1 VSVAAQPSEQRR
13 VVLIDLS
20 SLFWNAWH
28 ATKDQAVSEAA
39 ALTKAAVRRCHA
51 DGDLVAICC
60 DRGRSFRKDLLP
72 EYKAQRPE
80 KDHQSLGELDRLR
93 AALKADGY
101 LLWGCDGF
109 EADDVIAT
117 ACEAATAIGHDVL
130 ICSADKD
137 LLQLVG
143 RGVRALRTHNWVE
156 GGDIDVIE
164 KFGVPPAQ
172 LGDWLALVGDKSDNI
187 EGAPG
192 VGPTTATALLK
203 AFGSLDAMY
212 AELERDPKAV
222 AELKMTSGRKVGGSI
237 AAAIDASEKQ
247 VRLARTLVTLA
258 ANAPFDFREIY
269 EERRP
274 ERLTKEEP
282 DEAMEQDEIPISKG
296 PGKINGTTEPARVI
310 ANDTHPTEPAQQP
323 NRDKTAAEVADVRQV
338 ETQTSEQLFESLLQ
352 KKAFIPFEYDRA
364 LEPRSPDG
372 AWALAKK
379 LFDSRLYS
387 KFQSAEA
394 ILATILRGRCM
405 GVPSV
410 ASLDV
415 FHVIDG
421 KPYPFAYLIIAMA
434 QKDPDCEYLYPVEA
448 DDKHAI
454 WETKNKRNPKPTRV
468 EFTYAQAAAA
478 MLLPKDGKSNGWS
491 KNPEDML
498 VKSAG
503 AKLARRVYPAA
514 TLGLISVEELGDL
527 P

>member
-1 VSVAAQPSEQRR
+1 MTAVAATADTRR

-39 ALTKAAVRRCHA
+39 ALTKAAVRRCHG

-60 DRGRSFRKDLLP
+60 DQGRSFRKDLLP
-72 EYKAQRPE
+72 AYKAQRPE

-143 RGVRALRTHNWVE
+143 RGVRALRTHNWVQ
-156 GGDIDVIE
+156 GGDMDVIE

-187 EGAPG
+187 DGAPG
-192 VGPTTATALLK
+192 VGATTATALLK
-203 AFGSLDAMY
+203 AFGSLDTMY

-222 AELKMTSGRKVGGSI
+222 AELKMASGRKVGGSI
-237 AAAIDASEKQ
+237 AAAIDASEAQ
-247 VRLARTLVTLA
+247 VRLARKLVALA
-258 ANAPFDFREIY
+258 GNAPFDFREIY
-269 EERRP
+269 DERRP
-274 ERLTKEEP
+274 QRLTKEEP
-282 DEAMEQDEIPISKG
+282 DEAMEHDEIPISRG
-296 PGKINGTTEPARVI
+296 PGNSNGAPAPAISEVSAVREP
-310 ANDTHPTEPAQQP
+310 DPAA
-323 NRDKTAAEVADVRQV
+323 KTQAQIAEVSALRSGIDARPTALV
-338 ETQTSEQLFESLLQ
+338 EYVP
-352 KKAFIPFEYDRA
+352 AEYDRA
-364 LEPRSPDG
+364 LEPRSPDS
-372 AWALAKK
+372 AIKIAKI
-379 LFDSRLYS
+379 LYESRLYQA
-387 KFQSAEA
+387 KFQTWEA

-405 GVPSV
+405 GIGAA

-415 FHVIDG
+415 FHVIEG
-421 KPYPFAYLIIAMA
+421 QPKPYAYLIIAMA
-434 QKDPDCEYLYPVEA
+434 QKDPDCEYLYCVEA
-448 DDKHAI
+448 DGKHAT
-454 WETKNKRNPKPTRV
+454 WETKHRRNPKPQHLT
-468 EFTYAQAAAA
+468 FTHDQAVAA
-478 MLLPKDGKSNGWS
+478 MLFPKDGKGPNGWV
-491 KNPEDML
+491 KNEEDML

-503 AKLARRVYPAA
+503 AKLARRVYSAA
-514 TLGLISVEELGDL
+514 TLGLTSVEEMGDV
-527 P
+527 